1 MNVIYVEMFR
11 IVSNIDAPALHIQ
24 QFCVRFG
31 EGRSRQKAY
40 CLYAHEIVKNF
51 EQPLSIMK
59 IANVKFKLGAS
70 ECDSEH
76 ADIYADLLCTVFL
89 LLSSSY
95 ASNFL

>member
-1 MNVIYVEMFR
+1 
-11 IVSNIDAPALHIQ
+11 
-24 QFCVRFG
+24 
-31 EGRSRQKAY
+31 
-40 CLYAHEIVKNF
+40 
-51 EQPLSIMK
+51 MK